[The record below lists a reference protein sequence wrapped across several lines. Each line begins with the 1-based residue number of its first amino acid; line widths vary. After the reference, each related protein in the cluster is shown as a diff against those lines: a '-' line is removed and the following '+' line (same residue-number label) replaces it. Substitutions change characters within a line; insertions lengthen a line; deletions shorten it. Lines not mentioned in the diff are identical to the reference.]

1 MTPTCLQNEEVGE
14 GQGVAGGKGG
24 YSITSV
30 RGGIGR
36 NRQEPQRLR
45 FQRRGAAGRQGPRWP
60 EREEEEQGCTPRGKR
75 PEKLWM

>member
-1 MTPTCLQNEEVGE
+1 MRVRGLQGGEEE
-14 GQGVAGGKGG
+14 

-36 NRQEPQRLR
+36 NRQEPETGIPEERE
-45 FQRRGAAGRQGPRWP
+45 AGGQGPRWP
-60 EREEEEQGCTPRGKR
+60 EREEEEQGCTPRGER